1 MLSTQE
7 LLLILFIILLFYGR
21 KRLPELARAL
31 GKAKKEYKKEANQY
45 EIFKIAKNLG
55 IETQGKSE
63 EEILREIEEKTKIK
77 FTSEP

>member
-21 KRLPELARAL
+21 TKLPELARAL
-31 GKAKKEYKKEANQY
+31 GKAKREYKKEANRY
-45 EIFKIAKNLG
+45 DIFKIAKNLG

-77 FTSEP
+77 FTSEL